1 MGCSA
6 LLWGILFCISL
17 HLAMR
22 PGHVDL
28 KGTRISWRPLNK
40 EWGTSPKVRGNIHSL
55 YSQQYQASAGSI
67 CWSKFPVKIGVVSS
81 SCWVGSPVGLRKW
94 CPLLRWSM
102 LYLRIPQCFRSGTCT
117 TLGTA
122 VEIGELFSTANSKLQ
137 DRQPGVELKHPFKK
151 LFRISSVFPL
161 CIVDILRGV
170 WCFCGTRCLAWSMS
184 TLSCLSRA
192 AVVSSFM
199 RNEPIL
205 GSQVWPRDV
214 GVFQQY
220 FVMCLESGLVCG
232 WDSAHRKQ
240 MPDSQRSWTNRI
252 WEDSNVQSLVLPVRK
267 HQRHNAASN
276 GQQILLD
283 LQNYVLF
290 LPVDLCGSM
299 CRSPQMTSLPSGK
312 LT

>member
-22 PGHVDL
+22 PGHLDL

-137 DRQPGVELKHPFKK
+137 DRQPGVELKHPFKNFSNFECFSSLHCGYSAGCLVLLWDTLPCLKHEHAVLSFQGCRCILFHEKWTYFGEPSLTKGRRGLPAILCDVPRKWVGLRMGQCPQEANAWLTKK
-151 LFRISSVFPL
+151 LNKSDLGGF
-161 CIVDILRGV
+161 
-170 WCFCGTRCLAWSMS
+170 
-184 TLSCLSRA
+184 
-192 AVVSSFM
+192 
-199 RNEPIL
+199 EPPKL
-205 GSQVWPRDV
+205 GSANAEASETQRRIQWATDPAWLAELCPFFNLWIFVDQCAGRHKWPL
-214 GVFQQY
+214 Y
-220 FVMCLESGLVCG
+220 PLV
-232 WDSAHRKQ
+232 
-240 MPDSQRSWTNRI
+240 N
-252 WEDSNVQSLVLPVRK
+252 
-267 HQRHNAASN
+267 
-276 GQQILLD
+276 
-283 LQNYVLF
+283 
-290 LPVDLCGSM
+290 
-299 CRSPQMTSLPSGK
+299 
-312 LT
+312 